1 MKFSPGEDVWEKP
14 MTKITLDG
22 ECLNVGYLETPSNGP
37 VTPILQMKEIRV
49 DKVGNLMRSHTSNK
63 NQNILRN
70 CRAVVKAELPSLKIL
85 RGL

>member
-14 MTKITLDG
+14 VTKITLNV
-22 ECLNVGYLETPSNGP
+22 ECLNVGYLVTPSNGF

-49 DKVGNLMRSHTSNK
+49 DKVGKLMQSHTSNK

-70 CRAVVKAELPSLKIL
+70 YQAVVKAGLSSLKVL